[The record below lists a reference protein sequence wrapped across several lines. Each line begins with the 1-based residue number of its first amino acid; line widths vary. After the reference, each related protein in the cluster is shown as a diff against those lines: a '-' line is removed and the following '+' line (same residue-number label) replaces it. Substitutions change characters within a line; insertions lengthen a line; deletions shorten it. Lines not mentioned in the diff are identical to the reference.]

1 MGRKRDQFW
10 DYAEQRLVG
19 RFKCNFCHGD
29 FPGGATRIKAHLAGV
44 SGRDTVACVAV
55 SQEVQKEAR
64 AAQETNKKLKCA
76 SSSSNAKESKI
87 TSASSSKIMDRI
99 FTQGKEEYV
108 VEIFLDDIVD
118 RLVANVFSLTTEH
131 SKNKEL
137 KNLLYTLCK
146 IHVMLYDAQKRQV
159 SDESV
164 RIWLTELKYVVDE
177 VDNVLDKFGY
187 DTFLKYQMMNQV
199 PSFSLCNFDKTVKH
213 ALDNIVNEVDGLG
226 IKIVNSNP
234 KISLDNIDS
243 SLDDS
248 EVIGREYRVLKSW
261 DLLDDDDDV
270 FLKLKSRFDSL
281 TISSLKRCFAYC
293 AIFPKDYEIRKDEL
307 IQHWMAEGFLEP
319 SKESLVMEDIGN
331 KYFKILLDKSFLQ
344 NGKRDEYGNIISYR
358 MHDSVHDFVLLI
370 SKSLTSGIFSQVRS
384 LFVGF
389 DGQTTP
395 GISFKGDCFTKL
407 CTLSLENADF
417 GDRILVEFKSLRVL
431 KLYGHKKI
439 ELPASIDALIHLR
452 LLHITGINHLPNSI
466 TKLYNLQ
473 TLRIEGFLM
482 ELPKDLSNLI
492 NLRHICID
500 EIKKAT
506 KNLGR
511 LTCLQTLPIFV
522 VGRDEGYRIKEL
534 GALKNLRGEIKIS
547 NLEKVE
553 DEEEAKSAKLKE
565 KELFKLG
572 LHWTSSIRSADSY
585 DKDEKV
591 LEGLQPH
598 PNLKSLTIERYE
610 GKKFPSWWV
619 GLSLYQ
625 NLIEIYLNGC
635 TECEEVP
642 TLGHLPCLR
651 VLEIIGMEKVRSIGR
666 EFYSYNDGSYK
677 NTTSFPALRILKLVE
692 MFALE
697 EWKDAGEVLVF
708 PCLEKLTISYCNELR
723 DLPDSLHTCV
733 SLQKLVVWECPELR
747 YWPEALPE
755 CLGCLSSLQK
765 LYIVD
770 CNHLVHL
777 PTKEAMRR
785 LTQLKMLIIYDC
797 PNLEDNEW
805 SKIDHIP
812 FVDIQDSGRQAIF
825 FKSSTMTAELIHL
838 LLHIASPHFGICK
851 FFIFPKRKD
860 VLKEWPLEV
869 QECPFQIDSWIIQL
883 VASEIYVMP

>member
-1 MGRKRDQFW
+1 M
-10 DYAEQRLVG
+10 
-19 RFKCNFCHGD
+19 
-29 FPGGATRIKAHLAGV
+29 
-44 SGRDTVACVAV
+44 
-55 SQEVQKEAR
+55 
-64 AAQETNKKLKCA
+64 
-76 SSSSNAKESKI
+76 
-87 TSASSSKIMDRI
+87 
-99 FTQGKEEYV
+99 
-108 VEIFLDDIVD
+108 
-118 RLVANVFSLTTEH
+118 
-131 SKNKEL
+131 
-137 KNLLYTLCK
+137 
-146 IHVMLYDAQKRQV
+146 
-159 SDESV
+159 
-164 RIWLTELKYVVDE
+164 
-177 VDNVLDKFGY
+177 
-187 DTFLKYQMMNQV
+187 
-199 PSFSLCNFDKTVKH
+199 
-213 ALDNIVNEVDGLG
+213 NEVDGLG
-226 IKIVNSNP
+226 LKIVNSNP

-248 EVIGREYRVLKSW
+248 EVIGREYHVLKSW
-261 DLLDDDDDV
+261 DLLDDDDV
-270 FLKLKSRFDSL
+270 FLKLKSRFDGL

-307 IQHWMAEGFLEP
+307 IQLWMAEGFLEP
-319 SKESLVMEDIGN
+319 SKESMVMEDIGN

-370 SKSLTSGIFSQVRS
+370 SKSKNSGIFSHVRS

-395 GISFKGDCFTKL
+395 RISFKGDCFTKL

-417 GDRILVEFKSLRVL
+417 GGRLLLVFKSLRVL
-431 KLYGHKKI
+431 KLYGYKKI
-439 ELPASIDALIHLR
+439 ELPESIDVLIHLR

-500 EIKKAT
+500 EIKKAP

-522 VGRDEGYRIKEL
+522 VGRDEGYQIKEL

-565 KELFKLG
+565 KEMFKLG
-572 LHWTSSIRSADSY
+572 LHWTSSIRAADSY

-642 TLGHLPCLR
+642 TLGHLPYLR
-651 VLEIIGMEKVRSIGR
+651 VLEIIGMEKVRSIGS
-666 EFYSYNDGSYK
+666 EFYSYNDGSYR
-677 NTTSFPALRILKLVE
+677 NTTTLFPALRMLKLVE
-692 MFALE
+692 MIALR

-723 DLPDSLHTCV
+723 DLPDSLHSCA

-747 YWPEALPE
+747 YWPGVQCVGSTSIQHSHPSLQKLKLCESAHSLLGQIQYFITLKILWIQRFFEIEALPE

-777 PTKEAMRR
+777 PTEEAMRR
-785 LTQLKMLIIYDC
+785 LTQLKTLIIYDC
-797 PNLEDNEW
+797 PNLEDNER

-812 FVDIQDSGRQAIF
+812 FVDIQDSG
-825 FKSSTMTAELIHL
+825 
-838 LLHIASPHFGICK
+838 
-851 FFIFPKRKD
+851 
-860 VLKEWPLEV
+860 
-869 QECPFQIDSWIIQL
+869 
-883 VASEIYVMP
+883 

>member
-1 MGRKRDQFW
+1 M
-10 DYAEQRLVG
+10 
-19 RFKCNFCHGD
+19 
-29 FPGGATRIKAHLAGV
+29 
-44 SGRDTVACVAV
+44 
-55 SQEVQKEAR
+55 
-64 AAQETNKKLKCA
+64 
-76 SSSSNAKESKI
+76 
-87 TSASSSKIMDRI
+87 
-99 FTQGKEEYV
+99 
-108 VEIFLDDIVD
+108 
-118 RLVANVFSLTTEH
+118 SL
-131 SKNKEL
+131 
-137 KNLLYTLCK
+137 
-146 IHVMLYDAQKRQV
+146 
-159 SDESV
+159 
-164 RIWLTELKYVVDE
+164 WLTELKDIVYE
-177 VDNVLDKFGY
+177 VDNVLDKFSY

-199 PSFSLCNFDKTVKH
+199 PIFSLCNFDEVKTVKH
-213 ALDNIVNEVDGLG
+213 ALDNVVNEVDGLG
-226 IKIVNSNP
+226 LKIVNSNP

-261 DLLDDDDDV
+261 DLLDDDV
-270 FLKLKSRFDSL
+270 FLKLKSRFDGL

-319 SKESLVMEDIGN
+319 SKESMVMEDIGN

-370 SKSLTSGIFSQVRS
+370 SKSKTSGIFSHVRS

-395 GISFKGDCFTKL
+395 RISFKGDCFTKL

-417 GDRILVEFKSLRVL
+417 GDRLLVAFKSLRVL
-431 KLYGHKKI
+431 KLYGYKKI
-439 ELPASIDALIHLR
+439 ELPESIDVLIHLR
-452 LLHITGINHLPNSI
+452 LLHITKINHLPNSI

-500 EIKKAT
+500 EIKKAP

-522 VGRDEGYRIKEL
+522 VGRDEGYQIKEL

-565 KELFKLG
+565 KEMFKLG
-572 LHWTSSIRSADSY
+572 LHWTSSIRAADSY

-610 GKKFPSWWV
+610 GKKFPSWWA

-635 TECEEVP
+635 TECKEVP

-651 VLEIIGMEKVRSIGR
+651 VLEIIGMEKVRSIGS
-666 EFYSYNDGSYK
+666 EFYSYNDGSYR
-677 NTTSFPALRILKLVE
+677 NTTPLFPALRILKLVE
-692 MFALE
+692 MIALE

-708 PCLEKLTISYCNELR
+708 PCIEELTISFCNELR
-723 DLPDSLHTCV
+723 DFPDSLHTCV
-733 SLQKLVVWECPELR
+733 SLQKLVVKECPELR
-747 YWPEALPE
+747 YWPGVQCVGSTSIQYSHPSLQKLKLCESAHSLLGQIQYFISLKILWIQRFFEIEALPE
-755 CLGCLSSLQK
+755 CLGCLFSLQK
-765 LYIVD
+765 LYILD

-777 PTKEAMRR
+777 PTEEAMRC

-797 PNLEDNEW
+797 PNLEDNER

-812 FVDIQDSGRQAIF
+812 FVDIQDSG
-825 FKSSTMTAELIHL
+825 
-838 LLHIASPHFGICK
+838 
-851 FFIFPKRKD
+851 
-860 VLKEWPLEV
+860 WPDCSDFE
-869 QECPFQIDSWIIQL
+869 D
-883 VASEIYVMP
+883 

>member
-10 DYAEQRLVG
+10 DYAEQRLDG

-44 SGRDTVACVAV
+44 SGHGIVACIAV

-64 AAQETNKKLKCA
+64 ATQETNKKLKCA
-76 SSSSNAKESKI
+76 SSSSSANERKI
-87 TSASSSKIMDRI
+87 TSVSSSVSSSKIMDRI
-99 FTQGKEEYV
+99 VTQSKEEYI
-108 VEIFLDDIVD
+108 VEIFLDDVVD
-118 RLVANVFSLTTEH
+118 RLVANVFSFTTEH

-164 RIWLTELKYVVDE
+164 RIWLTELKDVVYE
-177 VDNVLDKFGY
+177 VDNALDKFSY

-199 PSFSLCNFDKTVKH
+199 PSISLCNFDKVKTINH
-213 ALDNIVNEVDGLG
+213 ALDNIVNEVDRLGL
-226 IKIVNSNP
+226 KIVNSNP
-234 KISLDNIDS
+234 KISLDN
-243 SLDDS
+243 DDS
-248 EVIGREYRVLKSW
+248 EVIGREYCVLKSW
-261 DLLDDDDDV
+261 DLLDDDDDYV

-319 SKESLVMEDIGN
+319 SKESMVMEDIGN
-331 KYFKILLDKSFLQ
+331 KYFNILLDKSFLQ

-370 SKSLTSGIFSQVRS
+370 SRSKSSTSGIFSDVRS

-389 DGQTTP
+389 DGQTAP
-395 GISFKGDCFTKL
+395 RISFKGDCFTKL

-417 GDRILVEFKSLRVL
+417 GGRLLLAFKSLRVL
-431 KLYGHKKI
+431 KLYGYKKI
-439 ELPASIDALIHLR
+439 ELTESIDVLIHLR

-500 EIKKAT
+500 EIKKAP

-565 KELFKLG
+565 KEMFKLG
-572 LHWTSSIRSADSY
+572 LHWTSSIRAADSY

-610 GKKFPSWWV
+610 GKKFPSWWA

-651 VLEIIGMEKVRSIGR
+651 VLEIIGMEKVRSIGS
-666 EFYSYNDGSYK
+666 EFYSYDDGSYR
-677 NTTSFPALRILKLVE
+677 NTTTLFPALRILKLVE
-692 MFALE
+692 MIALE

-708 PCLEKLTISYCNELR
+708 PCLEELTISYCNELR
-723 DLPDSLHTCV
+723 AFPDSLHTCV
-733 SLQKLVVWECPELR
+733 SLQKLRFFEI
-747 YWPEALPE
+747 EALPE

-770 CNHLVHL
+770 CNHLAHL
-777 PTKEAMRR
+777 PTEEAMRR

-797 PNLEDNEW
+797 PNLEDNER

-812 FVDIQDSGRQAIF
+812 FVDIQDVAR
-825 FKSSTMTAELIHL
+825 L
-838 LLHIASPHFGICK
+838 L
-851 FFIFPKRKD
+851 
-860 VLKEWPLEV
+860 
-869 QECPFQIDSWIIQL
+869 
-883 VASEIYVMP
+883 